1 MGGGREPAGATGR
14 LTGVTEPTPAIS
26 PESPEARRHGFHKR
40 LTDLGITERA
50 IEVMKRVFVGA
61 YTDGFTHAG
70 NLAYLSLV
78 TLFPFFIV
86 ATAVARL
93 VGRTGDGIQAVAAF
107 LRTVPPD
114 VAELLRPAIL
124 EVLEARSGA
133 LLWFGAIVGLWT
145 TSGFIETVRAIL
157 RQAYGVTSGTPFWKL
172 KLGAIG
178 MVVASVILVLMAFS
192 FQVLLIGAEQFIWRV
207 IPFASDAQ
215 RVISVTR
222 IAPAIALFGALYIL
236 FYTLT
241 PRRYRV
247 TGCPKWPGPA
257 FVTLW
262 WMACTFALP
271 SVIGA
276 FGGYGLTYGS
286 LAGVMVALIF
296 FFLIGFGVV
305 IGAELNAALAE
316 TPSSGLEE
324 PEREPE
330 EKRDR
335 IDEGQ
340 ARANHGAGQ

>member
-1 MGGGREPAGATGR
+1 M
-14 LTGVTEPTPAIS
+14 TEQIS

-40 LTDLGITERA
+40 LSDLGISERV
-50 IEVMKRVFVGA
+50 IEVAKRVAVGA

-86 ATAVARL
+86 ATAIARL
-93 VGRTGDGIQAVAAF
+93 VGRTGDGLQAVAAF
-107 LRTVPPD
+107 LQTVPPE
-114 VAELLRPAIL
+114 VGSLLRPAIL
-124 EVLEARSGA
+124 EVLEARSGS
-133 LLWFGAIVGLWT
+133 LLWLGALVGLWT

-157 RQAYGVTSGTPFWKL
+157 RQAYGVQSGTPFWRL

-178 MVVASVILVLMAFS
+178 MVIGSVILAMMAFS

-207 IPFASDAQ
+207 IPFASDAA
-215 RVISVTR
+215 RIVSVGKV
-222 IAPAIALFGALYIL
+222 APAIALYGALYIL

-241 PRRYRV
+241 PLRYRKS
-247 TGCPKWPGPA
+247 GCVKWPGPL
-257 FVTLW
+257 FVTIW
-262 WMACTFALP
+262 WMTCTAALP
-271 SVIGA
+271 HVIGA

-316 TPSSGLEE
+316 TPDNGLEE
-324 PEREPE
+324 PQ
-330 EKRDR
+330 EKT
-335 IDEGQ
+335 G
-340 ARANHGAGQ
+340 G

>member
-1 MGGGREPAGATGR
+1 MDETQP
-14 LTGVTEPTPAIS
+14 VPAIS

-40 LTDLGITERA
+40 LTDLGVTERA
-50 IEVMKRVFVGA
+50 IEVTKRVVVGA
-61 YTDGFTHAG
+61 YNEGFTHAG
-70 NLAYLSLV
+70 NLAYLTLV
-78 TLFPFFIV
+78 ALFPFFIV
-86 ATAVARL
+86 ATAIARL
-93 VGRTGDGIQAVAAF
+93 LGRTGDGLQAAAAF
-107 LRTVPPD
+107 LRTVPPE
-114 VAELLRPAIL
+114 VANLLRPAII
-124 EVLEARSGA
+124 EVLEARSGS

-157 RQAYGVTSGTPFWKL
+157 RQAYGVTSGTSFLKL

-178 MVVASVILVLMAFS
+178 MVIASVVLVMMAFS
-192 FQVLLIGAEQFIWRV
+192 FQVVLVGAEQFIWRV

-215 RVISVTR
+215 RIISVTKV
-222 IAPAIALFGALYIL
+222 APAIALFGALYIL

-241 PRRYRV
+241 PRRYRK
-247 TGCPKWPGPA
+247 TGCPKWPGPF

-271 SVIGA
+271 AVIGA

-316 TPSSGLEE
+316 VPSSSLEE
-324 PEREPE
+324 PAKEPE
-330 EKRDR
+330 EQRDR
-335 IDEGQ
+335 IDAGQ
-340 ARANHGAGQ
+340 ARADHGAGQ

>member
-1 MGGGREPAGATGR
+1 VNEPPP
-14 LTGVTEPTPAIS
+14 ESAIS
-26 PESPEARRHGFHKR
+26 PESPEARRRGFHRR
-40 LTDLGITERA
+40 LTDLGVTERA
-50 IEVMKRVFVGA
+50 IEVSKRVFVGA

-93 VGRTGDGIQAVAAF
+93 AGRSADGLQAVAAF

-124 EVLEARSGA
+124 EVLQARSGS
-133 LLWFGAIVGLWT
+133 LLWLGAIVGLWT

-157 RQAYGVTSGTPFWKL
+157 RSAYGVPSGSSFLKL

-178 MVVASVILVLMAFS
+178 MVIASVILVLMAFS

-215 RVISVTR
+215 RIISVTKL
-222 IAPAIALFGALYIL
+222 APGFALFGALYIL

-241 PRRYRV
+241 PRRYRRAE
-247 TGCPKWPGPA
+247 CPKWPGPA
-257 FVTLW
+257 FVTAW

-271 SVIGA
+271 WVIGS

-305 IGAELNAALAE
+305 IGAQLNAALAE
-316 TPSSGLEE
+316 VPSTGLEE
-324 PEREPE
+324 PAREPE
-330 EKRDR
+330 ERRER
-335 IDEGQ
+335 IDAGQ
-340 ARANHGAGQ
+340 ARADHGAGE

>member
-1 MGGGREPAGATGR
+1 MTDAAP
-14 LTGVTEPTPAIS
+14 IS
-26 PESPEARRHGFHKR
+26 PESPEARRGGFHKR
-40 LTDLGITERA
+40 LSDLGVTERA
-50 IEVMKRVFVGA
+50 IEVAKRVFVGA
-61 YTDGFTHAG
+61 YNEGFTHAG

-93 VGRTGDGIQAVAAF
+93 VGRTGDGLQAVAAF
-107 LRTVPPD
+107 LRTLPPD

-124 EVLEARSGA
+124 EVLEARSGS

-157 RQAYGVTSGTPFWKL
+157 RQAYGVQSGTPFWRL

-178 MVVASVILVLMAFS
+178 MVIGSVVLAMMAFS
-192 FQVLLIGAEQFIWRV
+192 FQVVLIGAEQFIWRV

-215 RVISVTR
+215 RIVSVTKV
-222 IAPAIALFGALYIL
+222 APAIALFGALYML

-247 TGCPKWPGPA
+247 TKCPKWPGAA
-257 FVTLW
+257 FVTAW

-271 SVIGA
+271 WVIGS

-316 TPSSGLEE
+316 VPANGLEE
-324 PEREPE
+324 PAKEPE
-330 EKRDR
+330 EQRDR
-335 IDEGQ
+335 IDAGQ
-340 ARANHGAGQ
+340 ARTDHGAGQ